1 MSALRVLDFS
11 SSAIDSIWAMTAFIL
26 HLGNVQFFNDEN
38 DTAGIRNMDLVDK
51 VGLLLLYMIPIP
63 AVHEL
68 ESLSKTMQ
76 GNYAVTTFLPRYP
89 A

>member
-51 VGLLLLYMIPIP
+51 VGCCNS
-63 AVHEL
+63 A
-68 ESLSKTMQ
+68 LSRDPSQKQ
-76 GNYAVTTFLPRYP
+76 CREIRP
-89 A
+89 